1 MLNAPVSG
9 SRTWMWTMAAPAC
22 AASMAVCAICSGVI
36 AQWGLLATLVSS
48 PVTAQVMKT
57 SGFKTVPLGVS
68 GDGADRPRG
77 VAKPGVWAQYRA
89 YYNDG
94 NNKVTAVPG
103 SVRTPSGPTRRR
115 LAQCSNS
122 VSAAIRRSTSVAEV

>member
-1 MLNAPVSG
+1 
-9 SRTWMWTMAAPAC
+9 MAAPAC
-22 AASMAVCAICSGVI
+22 AASMAVLAICSGVI

-68 GDGADRPRG
+68 SNGADRSVPAG
-77 VAKPGVWAQYRA
+77 PGVRAQHWA

-94 NNKVTAVPG
+94 NNKVTAAPSRVLHRSVPAPRV
-103 SVRTPSGPTRRR
+103 S
-115 LAQCSNS
+115 AQCSNS
-122 VSAAIRRSTSVAEV
+122 ASAAIRRSTSAAEV